1 MPYAAHRVVS
11 TDPFEGAIEITTE
24 QYRTAVDGMVEG
36 MVVSIEGGFSV
47 EFPPQPEAPPEAPP
61 TPDELRVVALAQR
74 DALMAVAA
82 TRMAPLQY
90 AVDLGDATADEEA
103 MLAAWKR
110 YSVDLNRIEQQET
123 FPDQVDWPV
132 SPDMATP

>member
-24 QYRTAVDGMVEG
+24 QYRAAVEGMVEG

-47 EFPPQPEAPPEAPP
+47 EFPPQPDPPSEAPP
-61 TPDELRVVALAQR
+61 TPDEQRVVALAQR

-110 YSVDLNRIEQQET
+110 YSVDLNRIEQHET
-123 FPDQVDWPV
+123 FPDQINWPV
-132 SPDMATP
+132 PPDTATP

>member
-24 QYRTAVDGMVEG
+24 QYRAAVEGMVEG

-47 EFPPQPEAPPEAPP
+47 EFPPQPEQPSEAPP
-61 TPDELRVVALAQR
+61 TPAELRVVALAQR

-123 FPDQVDWPV
+123 FPDQIDWPV